1 MIQNN
6 CSLRQKLAYFENFLI
21 FLFQDA
27 DEKEIGTPSSSQ
39 VENRKRPSPQDFL
52 DENRTKVQ
60 KKSEKAENE
69 NLEETITGEN

>member
-1 MIQNN
+1 MGVNI
-6 CSLRQKLAYFENFLI
+6 LLI

-27 DEKEIGTPSSSQ
+27 DKKVIGSSSSSQ
-39 VENRKRPSPQDFL
+39 VENRKRPSPQDFI
-52 DENRTKVQ
+52 DENQTKVQ